1 MNVARCYWIFRQNSF
16 ELVVLSCA
24 NQRKANFFRNMLCHV
39 IADMPIMQFVIEGDF
54 IHFFFL
60 VHTDTLNIFS
70 ASSHCIMQNSCHTK
84 YVFLLLFYFSLILQT
99 NIQSF
104 IESNIFFLICKANVH
119 MTTFIFII
127 ITVCLCRPFYLYLQK
142 YPLKWL
148 SNEFSSLNKRI

>member
-84 YVFLLLFYFSLILQT
+84 YVFFVVVLFFFDIANKYSVFHRIEYLLLNLQGERAHDNIYFHYYYCLFMQTVLSLFAKIPTQMT
-99 NIQSF
+99 VKW
-104 IESNIFFLICKANVH
+104 IF
-119 MTTFIFII
+119 
-127 ITVCLCRPFYLYLQK
+127 
-142 YPLKWL
+142 
-148 SNEFSSLNKRI
+148 

>member
-1 MNVARCYWIFRQNSF
+1 MLHATIEFSGKILLNWLFFLALIRGKQKKI
-16 ELVVLSCA
+16 
-24 NQRKANFFRNMLCHV
+24 FFRNMLCHV

-54 IHFFFL
+54 

-84 YVFLLLFYFSLILQT
+84 YVFLLLFYFSLIWQT

-119 MTTFIFII
+119 MTTFSLLLLSVYADRFILIFFLFAKIPTQM
-127 ITVCLCRPFYLYLQK
+127 TVK
-142 YPLKWL
+142 
-148 SNEFSSLNKRI
+148 